1 MLRQIR
7 HGLKGRE
14 FYNRSLKL
22 WLKDEN
28 IENHLTHNERKSV
41 TDEQINRAIKNKI
54 QKHILTVSK
63 VPKTIK
69 TFDVKLIQSMILIII
84 IINNS

>member
-41 TDEQINRAIKNKI
+41 TDEQIRRAIKNKI
-54 QKHILTVSK
+54 
-63 VPKTIK
+63 
-69 TFDVKLIQSMILIII
+69 
-84 IINNS
+84 

>member
-28 IENHLTHNERKSV
+28 NENHLTHNERKSV

-54 QKHILTVSK
+54 
-63 VPKTIK
+63 
-69 TFDVKLIQSMILIII
+69 
-84 IINNS
+84 